1 MRNDR
6 LTHGYSRR
14 GSSRRRFLAVTGG
27 TLVGVTALGSAQ
39 RTDDSHAEAFRFG
52 GRVQGWQGRE
62 PNAIEGET
70 NPTLRLHTGEVYRV
84 TWTNLDGQPHNF
96 ALRNSDGRN
105 LKVIFPNVR
114 TNMNGGNMDDETMD
128 EGNMGGGG
136 GGNATPPNDA
146 IRQTEIVRT
155 EGATQTFRFVATAD
169 IDRYTCTVHP
179 TTMQG
184 SVETGGDG
192 ESGGE
197 SGDHGRNGGHNGDG
211 DHMGGNGD
219 HMNGNSD
226 HMNGNDDHGGDHVGS
241 NTEHGRDDRNGANG
255 A

>member
-6 LTHGYSRR
+6 LTHGY
-14 GSSRRRFLAVTGG
+14 SRRRFLAVTGG
-27 TLVGVTALGSAQ
+27 TLVGVTAIGSAQ

-52 GRVQGWQGRE
+52 GRVQGWRGRE
-62 PNAIEGET
+62 PNAIEGQA

-114 TNMNGGNMDDETMD
+114 TNTNGGNMGDGTMD
-128 EGNMGGGG
+128 EGNMGGGN
-136 GGNATPPNDA
+136 GGNVTPPNDA

-155 EGATQTFRFVATAD
+155 KGSTQTFRFVATAD

-184 SVETGGDG
+184 SVETSSDG
-192 ESGGE
+192 ESNHGGE
-197 SGDHGRNGGHNGDG
+197 SGDHGRNGGHEGGKGDHMDGDGTHDGDG
-211 DHMGGNGD
+211 DHMGENGG
-219 HMNGNSD
+219 HMNG
-226 HMNGNDDHGGDHVGS
+226 DDHGGDHVGS
-241 NTEHGRDDRNGANG
+241 NTEHGRDD
-255 A
+255 